1 MIVDF
6 DTLNNE
12 SRVWVYQSNRTISI
26 EEIIEIELKIKDF
39 LISWT
44 AHGSDLQASFLIK
57 YNMNK

>member
-39 LISWT
+39 IDKNFYNYGSTVKNFNDLINK
-44 AHGSDLQASFLIK
+44 DL
-57 YNMNK
+57 